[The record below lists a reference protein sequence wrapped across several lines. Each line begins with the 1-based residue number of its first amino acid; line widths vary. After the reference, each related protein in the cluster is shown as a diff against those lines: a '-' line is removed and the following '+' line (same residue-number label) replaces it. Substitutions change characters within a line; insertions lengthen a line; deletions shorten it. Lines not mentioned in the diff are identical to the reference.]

1 VKPIRKLYFQN
12 VAGERRGLNGEDGIY
27 ATALSGFGFSFD
39 PSFADIG
46 RGFFPSVDDKKT
58 AQNNL
63 AFTLVLTRTP
73 YHTYQSLVDWLS
85 ASGGLTI
92 VYNPTGQREFCL
104 DVTISF
110 MQKGELS
117 RVGWLE
123 IPCGFFCNTP
133 WYLPS
138 PTLLSISGSG
148 LDESKRYPYTYD
160 SDLRYGSDSVS
171 SIRAVIAGAGHVPGA
186 LQITFRGSVANP
198 KIRMTGNTT
207 GKTYGICSI
216 AEVFTASDVLEFSTL
231 YENSYVRRIAADGTQ
246 TDLLDAL
253 DVTTTPFFHIPV
265 DEPCT
270 LSIEADSPV
279 SGRVELLIYYY
290 YRSV

>member
-1 VKPIRKLYFQN
+1 
-12 VAGERRGLNGEDGIY
+12 
-27 ATALSGFGFSFD
+27 
-39 PSFADIG
+39 
-46 RGFFPSVDDKKT
+46 
-58 AQNNL
+58 
-63 AFTLVLTRTP
+63 
-73 YHTYQSLVDWLS
+73 
-85 ASGGLTI
+85 
-92 VYNPTGQREFCL
+92 
-104 DVTISF
+104 
-110 MQKGELS
+110 
-117 RVGWLE
+117 
-123 IPCGFFCNTP
+123 
-133 WYLPS
+133 
-138 PTLLSISGSG
+138 
-148 LDESKRYPYTYD
+148 
-160 SDLRYGSDSVS
+160 
-171 SIRAVIAGAGHVPGA
+171 VPGA

-290 YRSV
+290 YRSE